1 MTSNSTTAARLNPA
15 PVKPADVDQLAQL
28 LEANRHATAEI
39 FTVLRVRLAKEAS
52 LGMNP
57 PPQARSRRVQQ
68 LEKAFELHQQA
79 DAKIELLIAHFGGT
93 L

>member
-1 MTSNSTTAARLNPA
+1 MTTNSTTATRLNPA
-15 PVKPADVDQLAQL
+15 PVRPADELAQL

-39 FTVLRVRLAKEAS
+39 YTALRLRLANEAS

-57 PPQARSRRVQQ
+57 PPQAYTRRVQQ
-68 LEKAFELHQQA
+68 LEKAFELYRQA
-79 DAKIELLIAHFGGT
+79 EARIELLVAHFGGT